1 MENGGTVGLGD
12 AMILSQGANGWG
24 GGAGC
29 FMWIILLFALMGGNG
44 FGGWNARGD
53 VASTRDVYAS
63 NDNQTLNANV
73 RDLSDKMFRLGNGIS
88 DATFALQNTATNGFA
103 NLGRDVANG
112 TYVIDKAITDN
123 RYVLGNAI
131 NETRFAG
138 KDNACMINRN
148 IDQLRFDNTIGMNNI
163 QAAIHAEGEETR
175 KLIVANQIE
184 ALKGALA
191 EKNLIIQAK
200 DNALS
205 QQVQT
210 CTLRNDI
217 INAVRPFPQPS
228 FLVGNPYG
236 NGCNCGCAMYNA

>member
-1 MENGGTVGLGD
+1 MENAGIQPVMPIGGYGYGD
-12 AMILSQGANGWG
+12 GWG
-24 GGAGC
+24 GNGC
-29 FMWIILLFALMGGNG
+29 FMWVILLFALMGGG
-44 FGGWNARGD
+44 FGGWGNRGD

-63 NDNQTLNANV
+63 NDFQSLRTAVNNLGSGIADLGYALNT
-73 RDLSDKMFRLGNGIS
+73 GI
-88 DATFALQNTATNGFA
+88 LNGFS
-103 NLGRDVANG
+103 NTQRDIANG

-138 KDNACMINRN
+138 KDNACAVNRN

-175 KLIVANQIE
+175 KLIVANQME
-184 ALKGALA
+184 QLKFALA
-191 EKNLIIQAK
+191 ERDRIIMMK

-205 QQVQT
+205 QQEQT

-217 INAVRPFPQPS
+217 INAVRPFPVPS
-228 FLVGNPYG
+228 FTVGNPYG
-236 NGCNCGCAMYNA
+236 NNGCNCGVTYGC